1 MLSLTAPPAE
11 ATAAGEATVVLLVLG
26 EEDCPM
32 IPVPVVLAG
41 REVHN
46 REEVLMLD
54 NNNNDDDKIDR
65 APTYLL
71 LLLLFL
77 ALVPYSKALLRR
89 IVVPNSPSEWC

>member
-11 ATAAGEATVVLLVLG
+11 ATVVVLILG

-32 IPVPVVLAG
+32 IPVPVPVPVVLAG

-54 NNNNDDDKIDR
+54 NNNNDDDDDKIDI

-77 ALVPYSKALLRR
+77 ELVPYSKALLRR
-89 IVVPNSPSEWC
+89 TVVPNSPSEWC